1 MQLEDGRM
9 DVDLSFDHTKANV
22 GGKALSIEDDWRG
35 SSCHV
40 CGYGSGLFR
49 SDLEIGHLDDCL
61 ETIWTNVF

>member
-22 GGKALSIEDDWRG
+22 GGKASSIEDDWRG

-40 CGYGSGLFR
+40 CSCGSGLFR
-49 SDLEIGHLDDCL
+49 SDLETGPS
-61 ETIWTNVF
+61 